1 MKTNGI
7 PSQVNNVWNQAQ
19 SAFGAAQEVQKAV
32 DKGGFACGMSE
43 GINQFCQD
51 KNNVVAKL
59 LVGFN
64 ESAIG
69 KFFIK
74 KMFHLNF
81 NEQGDSVEIS
91 TDNIAEAVG
100 QKGKLGEFVLQMV
113 NGNKEEGGWLTNFC
127 SKICTGCSSVASK
140 LVGSLIEKIPNE
152 NLRKFLKGILTKDEV
167 SSKKYNKEEMRKERD
182 KECKDIEAK
191 IKNDKDFTLDDLK
204 DEISDCKVS
213 LREEDKDELYIKWA
227 RAHKDIG
234 HGDKRK
240 VFSMLSDTAK
250 ENLGFNS
257 DLSGSARTTSRNEAI
272 ERLFLE

>member
-19 SAFGAAQEVQKAV
+19 STFGAAQKVRQAV

-43 GINQFCQD
+43 GIKQFCKD
-51 KNNVVAKL
+51 KNNIVAKI

-69 KFFIK
+69 KFLIK
-74 KMFHLNF
+74 KMFHLNL

-91 TDNIAEAVG
+91 TDSLAEAMG
-100 QKGKLGEFVLQMV
+100 QKGKLGEFLLQMI
-113 NGNKEEGGWLTNFC
+113 NGNKDEGGWLTNVC
-127 SKICTGCSSVASK
+127 STVCTSCSSAISS
-140 LVGSLIEKIPNE
+140 LVGSLIEKIPNDDV
-152 NLRKFLKGILTKDEV
+152 KTCLKGILTKDEV
-167 SSKKYNKEEMRKERD
+167 SSKKYNKEEMRKARD
-182 KECKDIEAK
+182 KECKDIGAK
-191 IKNDKDFTLDDLK
+191 IGNDKDFNLDDLK

-213 LREEDKDELYIKWA
+213 LREEDKDELYITWA

-234 HGDKRK
+234 HGDKKK

-257 DLSGSARTTSRNEAI
+257 DLSGSARTASRNEAI